1 MAVWDFRTLETS
13 ISPFWPSSAGGLS
26 RSLSPYRFGSSRTD
40 TFPTPRSSRR
50 SAEVLDGRMIC
61 LWRDVWVP
69 NLLASNP
76 IPIGKGS
83 VDSIINRDVFGV
95 NRDSIST
102 FVEWICRIG
111 SADFRSKQERSR
123 AFSLV
128 ALSCWHIWKSRWK
141 VVFDH
146 CLLSPTITIVVI
158 KNEFDCFSVVTNCT
172 FLPPPPRAPMLNRCP
187 PWSPPLSGVVKVNVD
202 ASWMMDEDRGFV
214 GVVIPDAQ
222 VRCVERNFNRII
234 MESNSKLVIS
244 SLVVGL
250 ECTPWEVL
258 LILSRVLES
267 RSSFRVCTWSWVPRS
282 ANAAT
287 DFVATHLVARMCNS
301 LWVAKPSSSLVRIL
315 NKDGLPCPL

>member
-13 ISPFWPSSAGGLS
+13 ISPFWPSSAGGSS
-26 RSLSPYRFGSSRTD
+26 RSLSPYRFGSLRTD

-102 FVEWICRIG
+102 FVDWICRIG

-202 ASWMMDEDRGFV
+202 ASWMMGEDRGFV

-234 MESNSKLVIS
+234 MESDSKLVIS

-267 RSSFRVCTWSWVPRS
+267 RSSFRACTWSWVPRS

-287 DFVATHLVARMCNS
+287 DFVASHLVARMCNS
-301 LWVAKPSSSLVRIL
+301 LWVAKPPSSLVRIL

>member
-13 ISPFWPSSAGGLS
+13 ISPFWPSSVGGLS

-50 SAEVLDGRMIC
+50 SAE
-61 LWRDVWVP
+61 
-69 NLLASNP
+69 
-76 IPIGKGS
+76 
-83 VDSIINRDVFGV
+83 VFGV